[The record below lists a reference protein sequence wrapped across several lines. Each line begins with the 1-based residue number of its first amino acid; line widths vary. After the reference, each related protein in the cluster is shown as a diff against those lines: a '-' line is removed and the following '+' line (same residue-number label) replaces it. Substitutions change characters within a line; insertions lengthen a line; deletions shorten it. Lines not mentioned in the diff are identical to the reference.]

1 MKNDFL
7 NYFTALSFGSVLL
20 LFSGA
25 VQGSAYQTPASIT
38 QAVTVFLKNNLQTN
52 DFSVGYLD
60 KRLRLAACTKGLDTN
75 FPQYAE
81 ELGRTTVKVSCAGRK
96 PWKIFVSVYI
106 QKYLNVVTAKHSL
119 PSGSIVQSSD
129 IKLTRKDVS
138 RIRGG
143 YFTGLSQMNNM
154 VVRRA
159 LKSGKVIS
167 PTMLAPRRLVQRG
180 DEILI
185 LAGTEH
191 LTIRVKGK
199 ALMNGF
205 LGQRIKVKNIHSQR
219 VFQAT
224 VISNGLVKVNM

>member
-7 NYFTALSFGSVLL
+7 NYFTALSLGS
-20 LFSGA
+20 LFMLFAGA
-25 VQGSAYQTPASIT
+25 AQGSAYQTPTSIT
-38 QAVTVFLKNNLQTN
+38 QAITVFLKSNLQTN
-52 DFSVGYLD
+52 DFTVGYID
-60 KRLRLAACTKGLDTN
+60 KRLRLKTCTKKLDTR

-81 ELGRTTVKVSCAGRK
+81 ELGRTSVEVSCAGRK
-96 PWKIFVSVYI
+96 PWKIIVSVYI
-106 QKYLNVVTAKHSL
+106 QKYLNVITAKHSM
-119 PSGSIVQSSD
+119 PSGSVIQPSD
-129 IKLTRKDVS
+129 IKFTRLDVS

-143 YFTGLSQMNNM
+143 YFTDLSQMTNM
-154 VVRRA
+154 VVRRS

-167 PTMLAPRRLVQRG
+167 PTMLKPKRLIQRG

-185 LAGTEH
+185 LAGTEN

-205 LGQRIKVKNIHSQR
+205 LGQRIKVKNLHSKR
-219 VFQAT
+219 IFQAT

>member
-7 NYFTALSFGSVLL
+7 NFFTALSLGSLLL
-20 LFSGA
+20 LFASA
-25 VQGSAYQTPASIT
+25 AQGSTYQTPASIT
-38 QAVTVFLKNNLQTN
+38 QAISVFLKNNLQTN
-52 DFSVGYLD
+52 DFTVGYID
-60 KRLRLAACTKGLDTN
+60 KRLRLKACTKELHTR

-81 ELGRTTVKVSCAGRK
+81 EIGRTSVEVSCIDRK
-96 PWKIFVSVYI
+96 PWKIIVSVYI
-106 QKYLNVVTAKHSL
+106 QKYVNVLTARHSL
-119 PSGSIVQSSD
+119 PSGSVIQPSD
-129 IKLTRKDVS
+129 VKLTRLDIS

-143 YFTGLSQMNNM
+143 YFTDLSQTTNM

-167 PTMLAPRRLVQRG
+167 PNMLKPKRLIQRG

-185 LAGTEH
+185 LAGTDN

-205 LGQRIKVKNIHSQR
+205 LGQRIKVKNIHSKR
-219 VFQAT
+219 IFQAT

>member
-7 NYFTALSFGSVLL
+7 NYFTALSLGSLLL
-20 LFSGA
+20 LFASA
-25 VQGSAYQTPASIT
+25 VQGKAYQTPVSIT
-38 QAVTVFLKNNLQTN
+38 QAVTTFLKGHLQTT
-52 DFSVGYLD
+52 DFTVGYID
-60 KRLRLAACTKGLDTN
+60 KRLRLATCTQSLDTH

-81 ELGRTTVKVSCAGRK
+81 ELGRTTVAVSCAGRK
-96 PWKIFVSVYI
+96 SWKILISVYI
-106 QKYLNVVTAKHSL
+106 QKYLNVIAAKHSL
-119 PSGSIVQSSD
+119 PAGSMIQPSD

-143 YFTGLSQMNNM
+143 YFTDLSQMDNM

-167 PTMLAPRRLVQRG
+167 PTMLTPKRLVQRG

-185 LAGTEH
+185 LAKTKH

-205 LGQRIKVKNIHSQR
+205 LGQRIKVKNIHSKR
-219 VFQAT
+219 IFQAT
-224 VISNGLVKVNM
+224 VISNGLVRVNM